1 VNRDHPVTLRRVIA
15 TWWPLAGSWALMGLE
30 LPAITAVL
38 ARLAHPETS
47 LAAYGGI
54 VFPLA
59 ILVEAPI
66 IMLLAASTAL
76 SADLPSYLRLRRFM
90 VGAAAVLS
98 LLHVAV
104 AFTPLYDLVVG
115 GLIDAPPEIHEP
127 GRLGLMIMT
136 PWTGSIALRRFQQ
149 GVLIRFGR
157 SGVVGVG
164 TLVRLFTL
172 LAVLA
177 IGVALVGDRWPGIAV
192 GTLAASAAV
201 MAEAFFVNR
210 RVQPILAGPLREAHA
225 DGEPLSWG
233 GLTRF
238 YVPLA
243 LTPMLGLLAQPIGS
257 ATMSRLPDPVASLAV
272 WPTVSTITFLLRSIG
287 IAFNEVVVALL
298 GRPGALP
305 ALRRFAFGLAAGVTV
320 AILLV
325 AGTPLSILWFEGLFS
340 LRPEL
345 VDLGRSAIW
354 IPLLAPA
361 AGVFQSYYQ
370 GMLVHSRKTR
380 AVTESVVAHLV
391 VLLAVQGIGVVV
403 GRFPGIHVVL
413 AGILAGLA
421 TQVLWLR
428 WRSTPV
434 RSSLRASLDLGGD
447 ARRGAGTPTSGAASD
462 G

>member
-1 VNRDHPVTLRRVIA
+1 MNRDHPVTMRRVIE

-30 LPAITAVL
+30 LPAITAVM
-38 ARLAHPETS
+38 ARLANPETS

-76 SADLPSYLRLRRFM
+76 SVDVPSYLRLRRFM
-90 VGAAAVLS
+90 VAAAAILT

-115 GLIDAPPEIHEP
+115 GLIDAPTEIHEP

-136 PWTGSIALRRFQQ
+136 PWTAAIALRRFQQ

-157 SGVVGVG
+157 SGVVGMG

-172 LAVLA
+172 LGVLA

-192 GTLAASAAV
+192 GTMAAALAV
-201 MAEAFFVNR
+201 VAEAIFVNR
-210 RVQPILAGPLREAHA
+210 RVQPILAGPLRAAEPVS
-225 DGEPLSWG
+225 EPLTWG
-233 GLTRF
+233 GLGRF

-298 GRPGALP
+298 ARPGALP
-305 ALRRFAFGLAAGVTV
+305 VLRRFAFGLAGAVTL
-320 AILLV
+320 AILVV
-325 AGTPLSILWFEGLFS
+325 AGTPVSRLWFEGLFS

-345 VDLGRSAIW
+345 VELGRSAIW

-380 AVTESVVAHLV
+380 AVTESVVLHLV
-391 VLLAVQGIGVVV
+391 VLLAVQGAGIAI
-403 GRFPGIHVVL
+403 GRFAGIHVVL
-413 AGILAGLA
+413 AGILAGL
-421 TQVLWLR
+421 TVQVLWLR
-428 WRSTPV
+428 WRSREV
-434 RSSLRASLDLGGD
+434 RATLSIG
-447 ARRGAGTPTSGAASD
+447 
-462 G
+462 